1 MKVDMEVE
9 EPRAVRLRIAGMD
22 CPACARAVALELAA
36 VPGVQAVRVD
46 RDVATADLLVE
57 QRHRCDE
64 ALAAAVWDAGCELV
78 DLTRP
83 PVAR

>member
-1 MKVDMEVE
+1 MKLETKVE

-36 VPGVQAVRVD
+36 VSGVQAVRVD
-46 RDVATADLLVE
+46 RDAATADLLVE
-57 QRHRCDE
+57 QRHRYDE
-64 ALAAAVWDAGCELV
+64 ALAEAVWDAGCELV

-83 PVAR
+83 PVGR